1 MLRVF
6 YCGTLEKQSII
17 RLDPKEAHHLFRVL
31 RAGDGEKVTI
41 LDGRGCY
48 AKGHI
53 IDRKTQEIAI
63 DELHFKCGNGIT
75 LYPALL
81 KSGAMDLLIR
91 EVTAIGV
98 GEIIP
103 LVSEHAAV
111 KMGNETA
118 IKKQLH
124 WNNIAR
130 EACKQSGNPVFPV
143 IGLPKKIEQ
152 IDFARPTFLA
162 ALRRPTTNLFHH
174 EKAVKSGAINLII
187 GPEGDFSEREYQL
200 FSEKNVHFIR
210 LGPHILRSETAA
222 LYLLSA
228 VDLLGARQTTD
239 ANT

>member
-1 MLRVF
+1 MLRAF
-6 YCGTLEKQSII
+6 HWGILEKRSTI

-48 AKGHI
+48 AEGHI
-53 IDRKTQEIAI
+53 VDRKTQEIAI
-63 DELHFKCGNGIT
+63 DELHFAQGSRII

-81 KSGAMDLLIR
+81 KSGAMDWLIR

-103 LVSEHAAV
+103 LVTEHAAV
-111 KMGNETA
+111 KMSKEA
-118 IKKQLH
+118 AAKKQLH

-130 EACKQSGNPVFPV
+130 EACKQSGNPVLPA
-143 IGLPKKIEQ
+143 IGLPQKIEQ

-162 ALRRPTTNLFHH
+162 ALRRPTTDLFRHGD
-174 EKAVKSGAINLII
+174 AIKSGGINLII
-187 GPEGDFSEREYQL
+187 GPEGDFSEREYGL

-210 LGPHILRSETAA
+210 LGSHVLRAETAA

-228 VDLLGARQTTD
+228 VDYLSQSTD
-239 ANT
+239 AGT